1 MFIGGKE
8 GTVLKFALTREAALD
23 MANELRE
30 AVGGDADRSL
40 GS

>member
-8 GTVLKFALTREAALD
+8 GAVLKFALTREAALD